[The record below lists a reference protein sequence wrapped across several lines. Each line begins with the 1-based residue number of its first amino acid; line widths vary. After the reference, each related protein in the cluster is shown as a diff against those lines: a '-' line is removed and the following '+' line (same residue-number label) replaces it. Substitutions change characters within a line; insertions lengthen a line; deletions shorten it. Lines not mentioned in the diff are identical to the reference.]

1 MIKLVA
7 LLFGKRTIYSMLGS
21 VKKLSSISSL
31 VQIVLALYLRL
42 PEGQMWRMA
51 AGLLIAKTLG
61 SSALKV
67 AKATA

>member
-1 MIKLVA
+1 
-7 LLFGKRTIYSMLGS
+7 MLGS